1 MLDIFAGVS
10 TPRSRFDLFHTACGQ
25 LLSVQVQGLVTGQRY
40 DLVRRKVGLGGHP
53 TEGCVGRE
61 RASRA

>member
-53 TEGCVGRE
+53 TEGL
-61 RASRA
+61 A